1 MRQRT
6 QPEQRKGLSTTPIV
20 ARRTRPK
27 ARAFVGTVAALC
39 TLLLVNASPAAASVR
54 GFFSSGRIVCEA
66 TGATGPKGATGAT
79 GARGVTGASGSKGET
94 GANGVTG
101 ATGSKGATGANG
113 VTGATGS
120 KGATGANGVTG
131 ATG

>member
-54 GFFSSGRIVCEA
+54 CFFSSGRIVCEA
-66 TGATGPKGATGAT
+66 TGATGPKGATGALCRERREQSI
-79 GARGVTGASGSKGET
+79 RGCRWHH
-94 GANGVTG
+94 GVPRCREY
-101 ATGSKGATGANG
+101 
-113 VTGATGS
+113 V
-120 KGATGANGVTG
+120 
-131 ATG
+131 